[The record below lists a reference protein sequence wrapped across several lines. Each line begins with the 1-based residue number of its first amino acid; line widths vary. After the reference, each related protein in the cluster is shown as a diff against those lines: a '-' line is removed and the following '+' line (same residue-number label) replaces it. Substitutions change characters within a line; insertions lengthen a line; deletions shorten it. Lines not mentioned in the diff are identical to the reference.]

1 MIVKL
6 IFSSHVV
13 TQMFKRG
20 ISVQDIE
27 HVINTGTV
35 IKDYP
40 DDKPYPSRLILG
52 FAGKTPLHVVS
63 AKNMAGEIIVITAYQ
78 PDKALWNSDFT
89 IKNK

>member
-1 MIVKL
+1 MINKL

-27 HVINTGTV
+27 HVINAGTV
-35 IKDYP
+35 IKNYP
-40 DDKPYPSRLILG
+40 EDKPFPSRLILG
-52 FAGKTPLHVVS
+52 FVGKTPLHVVS
-63 AKNMAGEIIVITAYQ
+63 AKNIAGEIIVITAYQ
-78 PDKALWNSDFT
+78 PDKTLWNSDFT

>member
-27 HVINTGTV
+27 HVINSGTV

-40 DDKPYPSRLILG
+40 EDKPYPSRLILG
-52 FAGKTPLHVVS
+52 FAGITPLHVVA
-63 AKNMAGEIIVITAYQ
+63 AKDLVGETIVITAYQ
-78 PDKALWNSDFT
+78 PDETLWNSDFT
-89 IKNK
+89 IKKK